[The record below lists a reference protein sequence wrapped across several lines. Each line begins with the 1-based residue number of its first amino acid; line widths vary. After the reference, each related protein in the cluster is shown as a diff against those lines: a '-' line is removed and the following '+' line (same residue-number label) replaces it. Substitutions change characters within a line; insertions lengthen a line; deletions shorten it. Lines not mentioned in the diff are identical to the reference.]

1 MTKVLIIDDE
11 QMVTQTLETLI
22 EMMLDYDVYTFNDP
36 LALLESDFL
45 DNTPIDLVLSDFMMP
60 QKMVSKY

>member
-1 MTKVLIIDDE
+1 
-11 QMVTQTLETLI
+11 
-22 EMMLDYDVYTFNDP
+22 MMSIHFNDP

-60 QKMVSKY
+60 QKNGIEVLAAIKR